1 MFIAYSDASVK
12 GEETSLAFFIVF
24 EDKSEIKRRIV
35 VNERDNNVAEAL
47 ALSELLVFL
56 NYYNFKNGTIL
67 LDSEAVKIQ
76 LKKERKNNKVRKRG
90 RKNRLYLPKGVYKV
104 LERLQ
109 IRTQLITRTRNV
121 AHKVCHHK
129 KEFMLSTPISKVN
142 REYYQGL
149 KTYQDY
155 FMQQSVLN
163 EYRKIHN
170 NPSATFHEAQIN
182 LNKEIWLADL
192 VEDTEMTKVYE
203 IHEKRIKVV
212 HDTVVKLWKV
222 NYVQIGNHRRV
233 IKRKKKF
240 MGIIGN

>member
-47 ALSELLVFL
+47 ALSELLAFL

-104 LERLQ
+104 LEKLQ
-109 IRTQLITRTRNV
+109 IRTQLINRTRNV
-121 AHKVCHHK
+121 AHKICHRE
-129 KEFMLSTPISKVN
+129 EFMLSTQISKVN
-142 REYYQGL
+142 RNYYQAL
-149 KTYQDY
+149 ETYEDY

-163 EYRKIHN
+163 EYRKVHN

-182 LNKEIWLADL
+182 LNNTISLADIIEIESNFKTYQL
-192 VEDTEMTKVYE
+192 QEKKIRVYKDT
-203 IHEKRIKVV
+203 I
-212 HDTVVKLWKV
+212 VKLSKTESV
-222 NYVQIGNHRRV
+222 
-233 IKRKKKF
+233 F
-240 MGIIGN
+240 

>member
-47 ALSELLVFL
+47 ALSELLAFL
-56 NYYNFKNGTIL
+56 NYYNLKKGTIL
-67 LDSEAVKIQ
+67 LDSKAVKIQ
-76 LKKERKNNKVRKRG
+76 LKKECKNNKVRKRG
-90 RKNRLYLPKGVYKV
+90 RNNRRNLPKGIYKV

-109 IRTQLITRTRNV
+109 VKTQLITRTRNV
-121 AHKVCHHK
+121 AHKVCHME
-129 KEFMLSTPISKVN
+129 EFMLSTPISKVN
-142 REYYQGL
+142 RKYYQAL
-149 KTYQDY
+149 ETYKDY
-155 FMQQSVLN
+155 FMQQSVLD
-163 EYRKIHN
+163 EYRKLHN

-233 IKRKKKF
+233 IKKKKKF